1 MKPKDDGNN
10 NAGKTTTKT
19 NVSTTNKTASKDI
32 NSSRD
37 SSAKDNEE
45 GSEDPFNIT
54 STRVQT
60 DLKTKQQNEL
70 LTSMVISR
78 GKYSDGPCLWAAH
91 GP

>member
-19 NVSTTNKTASKDI
+19 NVSTTNKTASNDI

-45 GSEDPFNIT
+45 GSEDPINIT
-54 STRVQT
+54 STRAQT

-78 GKYSDGPCLWAAH
+78 GK
-91 GP
+91 